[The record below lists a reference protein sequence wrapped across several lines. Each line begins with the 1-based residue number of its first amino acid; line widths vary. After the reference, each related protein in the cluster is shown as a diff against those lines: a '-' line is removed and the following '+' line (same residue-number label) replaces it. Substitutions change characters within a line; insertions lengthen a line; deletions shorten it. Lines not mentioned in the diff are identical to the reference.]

1 MPSPMPRGEAGKLIA
16 DSMIAA
22 LDPDPSQ
29 RPAYPGP
36 AADPARS

>member
-1 MPSPMPRGEAGKLIA
+1 MLRGEAGKLTA

-22 LDPDPSQ
+22 PGPDPSE